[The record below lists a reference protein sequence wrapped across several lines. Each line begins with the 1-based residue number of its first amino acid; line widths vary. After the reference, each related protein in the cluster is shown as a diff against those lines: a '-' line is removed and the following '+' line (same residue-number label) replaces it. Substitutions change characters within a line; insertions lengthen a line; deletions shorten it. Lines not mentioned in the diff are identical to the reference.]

1 MTQVSGIED
10 SNNEA
15 APEPGSEPQAGPFGV
30 VRETAAPE
38 PVKVLVAAFE
48 GWNDAGDAATD
59 TIKFLGENYGAREI
73 FEVSS
78 DEYYDYQYSRPRMT
92 RAATGEP
99 KLVWPTTK
107 LSSATV
113 DGTNLE
119 LVLLHGWEPSYRW
132 RGFCAEI
139 LEQAA
144 RLDVDFIVMVGALLA
159 DVPHTRPI
167 PVSMTS
173 DTDELQD
180 ELDVSGSEYE
190 GPTGIVGV
198 LSHLAAVSGI
208 PTVSLWAAVPHYVAQ
223 SPSPKAQLGLMRKL
237 EDLLSLK
244 LPLDELVEDAEAWE
258 RGVNELSEDDPEI
271 AAYVAKL
278 EEAKDTTDLPEATG
292 DAIAQ
297 EFERFLRRREE
308 D

>member
-1 MTQVSGIED
+1 MNGFDD
-10 SNNEA
+10 STDPSTPDPA
-15 APEPGSEPQAGPFGV
+15 AQPQAGPFGV
-30 VRETAAPE
+30 VREAGSPE
-38 PVKVLVAAFE
+38 RVKVLVAAFE

-59 TIKFLGENYGAREI
+59 TVKFLGETYGAREI
-73 FEVSS
+73 SEVAA
-78 DEYYDYQYSRPRMT
+78 DDYYDYQYSRPRMT
-92 RAATGEP
+92 RSATGEP

-107 LSSATV
+107 LSLATV
-113 DGTNLE
+113 EGTNLD

-144 RLDVDFIVMVGALLA
+144 RMEVDFVVMVGALLA

-167 PVSMTS
+167 PVSLTS
-173 DTDELQD
+173 DTDELQQ
-180 ELDVSGSEYE
+180 ELDVVGSEYE

-223 SPSPKAQLGLMRKL
+223 SPSPKAQLALMRKL
-237 EDLLSLK
+237 EDLLSLS
-244 LPLDELVEDAEAWE
+244 LPLEDLAEDAQAWE
-258 RGVNELSEDDPEI
+258 RGVNELAEDDPEI
-271 AAYVAKL
+271 AAYVVKL

>member
-1 MTQVSGIED
+1 MNAFEETSTP
-10 SNNEA
+10 S
-15 APEPGSEPQAGPFGV
+15 APEPGSQAEAGPFGV
-30 VRETAAPE
+30 VHEAGTPE
-38 PVKVLVAAFE
+38 RVKVLVAAFE

-59 TIKFLGENYGAREI
+59 TVKFLGEHYGAREV
-73 FEVSS
+73 FEVAA
-78 DEYYDYQYSRPRMT
+78 DEYYDYQYSRPRMI
-92 RAATGEP
+92 RSAAGEP
-99 KLVWPTTK
+99 KLAWPTTK
-107 LSSATV
+107 LSTATV
-113 DGTNLE
+113 DGTNLD

-144 RLDVDFIVMVGALLA
+144 AIEVDFVVMVGALLA

-167 PVSMTS
+167 PISMSS

-180 ELDVSGSEYE
+180 ELEVSGSEYE

-198 LSHLAAVSGI
+198 LSHLAAMSGI
-208 PTVSLWAAVPHYVAQ
+208 PTVSLWAAVPHYVGQ
-223 SPSPKAQLGLMRKL
+223 SPSPKAQLALMRKL
-237 EDLLSLK
+237 EDLLSLR
-244 LPLDELVEDAEAWE
+244 LPMEELVEEAEAWE
-258 RGVNELSEDDPEI
+258 RGVNELAEDDPEI

-278 EEAKDTTDLPEATG
+278 EEAKDTTDLPEASG

-297 EFERFLRRREE
+297 EFERFLRRREQ

>member
-1 MTQVSGIED
+1 MSGFEET
-10 SNNEA
+10 SNPSV
-15 APEPGSEPQAGPFGV
+15 PERGSQPEAGPFGV
-30 VRETAAPE
+30 VRETGGPE
-38 PVKVLVAAFE
+38 PVKVMVAAFE

-59 TIKFLGENYGAREI
+59 TVKFLGENYGAREI
-73 FEVSS
+73 FEVSA
-78 DEYYDYQYSRPRMT
+78 DEYYDYQYSRPRVT
-92 RAATGEP
+92 RSATGEP

-107 LSSATV
+107 LSSAGV

-144 RLDVDFIVMVGALLA
+144 RLEVDFIVMVGALLA

-180 ELDVSGSEYE
+180 ELEVSGSDYE

-223 SPSPKAQLGLMRKL
+223 SPSPKAQLALMRKL

-244 LPLDELVEDAEAWE
+244 LPLADLEEDAEAWE
-258 RGVNELSEDDPEI
+258 RGVNELAEDDPEI
-271 AAYVAKL
+271 GAYVAKL
-278 EEAKDTTDLPEATG
+278 EEATDTTELPEASG

-308 D
+308 G

>member
-1 MTQVSGIED
+1 MSGSD
-10 SNNEA
+10 QNNTPSA
-15 APEPGSEPQAGPFGV
+15 SDPGGGPQPGPFGV
-30 VRETAAPE
+30 VREGGSSE
-38 PVKVLVAAFE
+38 RVRVLVAAFE

-59 TIKFLGENYGAREI
+59 TVKFLRENYSAREI
-73 FEVSS
+73 FEVSP
-78 DEYYDYQYSRPRMT
+78 DEYYDYQYSRPQMT
-92 RAATGEP
+92 RSATGEP
-99 KLVWPTTK
+99 KLVWPSTK
-107 LSSATV
+107 LSAASV
-113 DGTNLE
+113 EGTNLD

-144 RLDVDFIVMVGALLA
+144 RMDVDFIVMVGALLA

-167 PVSMTS
+167 PVSITS
-173 DTDELQD
+173 DTEELQD
-180 ELDVSGSEYE
+180 ELDVTGSEYE
-190 GPTGIVGV
+190 GPSGIVGV

-223 SPSPKAQLGLMRKL
+223 PPSPKAQLALMRRL
-237 EDLLSLK
+237 EDLLTLSF
-244 LPLDELVEDAEAWE
+244 PLEELEEDAEAWE
-258 RGVNELSEDDPEI
+258 RGVNELAEDDPEI

-278 EEAKDTTDLPEATG
+278 EEAKDTTDLPEASG

-297 EFERFLRRREE
+297 EFERFLRRREQ